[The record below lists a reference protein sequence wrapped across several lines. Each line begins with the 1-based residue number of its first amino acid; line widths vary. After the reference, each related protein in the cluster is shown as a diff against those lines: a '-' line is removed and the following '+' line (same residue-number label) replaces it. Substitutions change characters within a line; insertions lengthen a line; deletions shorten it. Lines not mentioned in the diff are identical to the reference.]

1 MFVRN
6 WRLSSPELL
15 RLVCTGILCFRIME
29 DEQISPDFDIET
41 PPPTRPYK
49 TSKPIFHQYSALFP
63 LIIPQRRKNAFGV
76 PLKCKWRAA

>member
-1 MFVRN
+1 
-6 WRLSSPELL
+6 
-15 RLVCTGILCFRIME
+15 ME

-63 LIIPQRRKNAFGV
+63 LIIPQRR
-76 PLKCKWRAA
+76 